1 MALPR
6 LAPRLAISLPLSGLF
21 LAAHAAGADAPA
33 AVLAVAMIA
42 AMLAPTPRAAG
53 IAAFALA
60 AGGTTALWIGRPGAA
75 AALLGL
81 LPLAGNL
88 LLAWHFGAT
97 LRPGREPLITRYT
110 RADLGRIPPDLLR
123 YTRRLTGLWTL
134 FFLAFA
140 GANVM
145 TLAGA
150 GPAPG
155 PTAAFNIAL
164 SALLFLAEHPVRHI
178 LFPALG
184 PARPWT
190 TLRAIWRADGLPD
203 AP

>member
-21 LAAHAAGADAPA
+21 LAAKAAGLDAAA
-33 AVLAVAMIA
+33 AVLAVAAIA
-42 AMLAPTPRAAG
+42 AMVAPFATAGRIAGVAVLAGAA
-53 IAAFALA
+53 
-60 AGGTTALWIGRPGAA
+60 TALLISRPGAA
-75 AALLGL
+75 ATLLAA

-97 LRPGREPLITRYT
+97 LRTGQEPLITRYT
-110 RADLGRIPPDLLR
+110 RAEQGRLPPELVG
-123 YTRRLTGLWTL
+123 YTRRLTWLWTL

-140 GANVM
+140 AVNLL

-155 PTAAFNIAL
+155 LSGAANIVL
-164 SALLFLAEHPVRHI
+164 SALFFLGEHPVRRA
-178 LFPALG
+178 LFPGLG
-184 PARPWT
+184 PATPLS
-190 TLRAIWRADGLPD
+190 TLRAIWRAD
-203 AP
+203 AHAR

>member
-21 LAAHAAGADAPA
+21 LATHAAGLPGAS
-33 AVLAVAMIA
+33 AVLAAAVIG
-42 AMLAPTPRAAG
+42 AMLAPFPRAAG
-53 IAAFALA
+53 IAAVALA
-60 AGGTTALWIGRPGAA
+60 AGASTALWVGRHGAG
-75 AALLGL
+75 ALLEL
-81 LPLAGNL
+81 VPLAGNL

-110 RADLGRIPPDLLR
+110 RAEQGCLPPELAP
-123 YTRRLTGLWTL
+123 YTRRLTLAWTL

-140 GANVM
+140 GVNGL
-145 TLAGA
+145 TLAGL

-155 PTAAFNIAL
+155 PSAAAGLAL
-164 SALLFLAEHPVRHI
+164 SALFFMAEHPLRRM

-184 PARPWT
+184 PATPWS

-203 AP
+203 AR

>member
-21 LAAHAAGADAPA
+21 LAAHAVGMDAPA
-33 AVLAVAMIA
+33 AVLAAAMIA
-42 AMLAPTPRAAG
+42 AMVAPTPRAVG

-60 AGGTTALWIGRPGAA
+60 AGGATALWIGRPGAA

-97 LRPGREPLITRYT
+97 LRPRREPLITRYT
-110 RADLGRIPPDLLR
+110 RADHGQIPPELTR
-123 YTRRLTGLWTL
+123 YTRRLTGLWSM

-140 GANVM
+140 GVNVM
-145 TLAGA
+145 TLAGV

-155 PTAAFNIAL
+155 PTAAVNIVL
-164 SALLFLAEHPVRHI
+164 SALLFLAEHPVRHA

-184 PARPWT
+184 PARPWN
-190 TLRAIWRADGLPD
+190 TLRAIWRADVLPD
-203 AP
+203 AR

>member
-6 LAPRLAISLPLSGLF
+6 LAPRLAISLPLSGMF
-21 LAAHAAGADAPA
+21 VAAHASGMDGLA
-33 AVLAVAMIA
+33 AVLAA
-42 AMLAPTPRAAG
+42 AMVAAMVAPTPRARG
-53 IAAFALA
+53 IAGFALA
-60 AGGTTALWIGRPGAA
+60 TGTTTALWIGQPGAA
-75 AALLGL
+75 AALLGA

-110 RADLGRIPPDLLR
+110 RADHGQIAPDLAQ
-123 YTRRLTGLWTL
+123 YTRRLTGLWSL

-140 GANVM
+140 GVNVM

-150 GPAPG
+150 GPAAG
-155 PTAAFNIAL
+155 PTATVNIVL
-164 SALLFLAEHPVRHI
+164 SALLFLAEHPVRHA

-184 PARPWT
+184 PARPWN
-190 TLRAIWRADGLPD
+190 TLRAIWRADALPD
-203 AP
+203 AR